1 MKKIGVLT
9 SGGDAPG
16 MNPAIRSVVRTAV
29 YRNKEVIGFYN
40 GFSGIL
46 DGNYAKMDRRSVGD
60 IIHRGGTILRTARC
74 REFETKEGR
83 EKAYKKLDKLDIEGL
98 IIIGGNGSLRGAKL
112 LNEEWGIPIIG
123 IPATIDNDLA
133 MTDCCIGFDT
143 AMNTVLDALN
153 KIRDTATSHERTF
166 VVEIMG
172 RDAGYLTLYTGM
184 AGGAESILIPEIEF
198 RLDEIIS
205 NCKAGFEKGK
215 LHNII
220 VVSEGAG
227 KELREESNYNRN
239 IGNIIGNHIRDEL
252 SVETRVT
259 ILGHLQR
266 GGSPTARDRII
277 STQMAAKAVD
287 LLLDGEEK
295 RMVSCQ
301 GKNIVDVSLD
311 KALNKDKSIN
321 MDIYNLARILSL

>member
-1 MKKIGVLT
+1 MEKIGVLT

-40 GFSGIL
+40 GFSGLL
-46 DGNYAKMDRRSVGD
+46 DGNYTEMTRRSVGD

-83 EKAYKKLDKLDIEGL
+83 KKAYKKLDMFDVGGL
-98 IIIGGNGSLRGAKL
+98 IIIGGNGSLTGGKL
-112 LNEEWGIPIIG
+112 INEEFGIPVIG

-133 MTDCCIGFDT
+133 MTDFCIGFDT

-172 RDAGYLTLYTGM
+172 RDAGYLALYTGM

-198 RLDEIIS
+198 RLDDIINNS
-205 NCKAGFEKGK
+205 KAGFERGK

-220 VVSEGAG
+220 VVAEGAG
-227 KELREESNYNRN
+227 KELKEEAGDERN
-239 IGNIIGNHIRDEL
+239 IGTIIGNHIRNEL

-277 STQMAAKAVD
+277 STQMGAEAVK
-287 LLLDGEEK
+287 LLLSGEES

-301 GKNIVDVSLD
+301 RNNIVDVSLE
-311 KALNKDKSIN
+311 KALKKEKSID

>member
-40 GFSGIL
+40 GFSGLL
-46 DGNYAKMDRRSVGD
+46 DGNYTEMNRRSVGD

-83 EKAYKKLDKLDIEGL
+83 EKAYKKIEKLDIGGL
-98 IIIGGNGSLRGAKL
+98 IIIGGNGSLTGGKL
-112 LNEEWGIPIIG
+112 LNEEFGIPVIG

-133 MTDCCIGFDT
+133 MTEFCIGFDT

-172 RDAGYLTLYTGM
+172 RDAGYLALYTGM

-198 RLDEIIS
+198 RLDDIIN
-205 NCKAGFEKGK
+205 NCKAGFERGK

-220 VVSEGAG
+220 VVAEGAG
-227 KELREESNYNRN
+227 KELKGDKNSRN
-239 IGNIIGNHIRDEL
+239 IGNIIGNHIRNEL

-277 STQMAAKAVD
+277 STQMGSKAVD
-287 LLLDGEEK
+287 LLLDGEES

-301 GKNIVDVSLD
+301 ANNIVDVSLD
-311 KALNKDKSIN
+311 KALNKEKSID

>member
-40 GFSGIL
+40 GFSGLL
-46 DGNYAKMDRRSVGD
+46 DGNHTKMTRRSVGD

-83 EKAYKKLDKLDIEGL
+83 EKAYKKIEKLDIGGL
-98 IIIGGNGSLRGAKL
+98 IIIGGNGSLTGGKL
-112 LNEEWGIPIIG
+112 LNEEFGIPVIG

-133 MTDCCIGFDT
+133 MTEFCIGFDT

-172 RDAGYLTLYTGM
+172 RDAGYLALYTGM

-198 RLDEIIS
+198 RLDDIIN
-205 NCKAGFEKGK
+205 NCKAGFERGK

-220 VVSEGAG
+220 VVAEGAG
-227 KELREESNYNRN
+227 KDLKDEKENRN
-239 IGNIIGNHIRDEL
+239 IGNIIGNHIRNEL

-277 STQMAAKAVD
+277 STQMGSKAVD
-287 LLLDGEEK
+287 LLLDGEES

-301 GKNIVDVSLD
+301 ANNIVDVSLD
-311 KALNKDKSIN
+311 KALNKEKSID

>member
-1 MKKIGVLT
+1 VKRIGVLT

-40 GFSGIL
+40 GFSGLL
-46 DGNYAKMDRRSVGD
+46 DGNHTKMTRRSVGD

-83 EKAYKKLDKLDIEGL
+83 EKAYKKIEKLDIGGL
-98 IIIGGNGSLRGAKL
+98 IIIGGNGSLTGGKL
-112 LNEEWGIPIIG
+112 LNEEFGIPVIG

-133 MTDCCIGFDT
+133 MTEFCIGFDT

-172 RDAGYLTLYTGM
+172 RDAGYLALYTGM

-198 RLDEIIS
+198 RLDDIIN
-205 NCKAGFEKGK
+205 NCKAGFERGK

-220 VVSEGAG
+220 VVAEGAG
-227 KELREESNYNRN
+227 KDLKDEKENRN
-239 IGNIIGNHIRDEL
+239 IGNIIGNHIRNEL

-277 STQMAAKAVD
+277 STQMGSKAVD
-287 LLLDGEEK
+287 LLLDGEES

-301 GKNIVDVSLD
+301 ANNIVDVSLD
-311 KALNKDKSIN
+311 KALNKEKSID

>member
-40 GFSGIL
+40 GFSGLL
-46 DGNYAKMDRRSVGD
+46 DGNYTEMTRRSVGD

-74 REFETKEGR
+74 REFETEEGR
-83 EKAYKKLDKLDIEGL
+83 EKAHKNFENLEIGGL
-98 IIIGGNGSLRGAKL
+98 IIIGGNGSLTGGKL
-112 LNEEWGIPIIG
+112 LNEEFGIPVIG

-133 MTDCCIGFDT
+133 MTEFCIGFDT

-172 RDAGYLTLYTGM
+172 RDAGYLTLYTGL

-198 RLDEIIS
+198 RLDDIIN
-205 NCKAGFEKGK
+205 NCKAGFERGK

-220 VVSEGAG
+220 VVAEGAG
-227 KELREESNYNRN
+227 KELREGKDNRN

-252 SVETRVT
+252 SIETRVT
-259 ILGHLQR
+259 ILGHIQR

-277 STQMAAKAVD
+277 STQMGSKAVD
-287 LLLDGEEK
+287 LLLDGEES

-301 GKNIVDVSLD
+301 ANNIVDVSLD
-311 KALNKDKSIN
+311 KALKKEKSID

>member
-1 MKKIGVLT
+1 MKRIGVLT

-40 GFSGIL
+40 GFSGLL
-46 DGNYAKMDRRSVGD
+46 DGNHTKMTRRSVGD

-83 EKAYKKLDKLDIEGL
+83 EKAYKKIEKLDIGGL
-98 IIIGGNGSLRGAKL
+98 IIIGGNGSLTGGKL
-112 LNEEWGIPIIG
+112 LNEEFGIPVIG

-133 MTDCCIGFDT
+133 MTEFCIGFDT

-172 RDAGYLTLYTGM
+172 RDAGYLALYTGM

-198 RLDEIIS
+198 RLDDIIN
-205 NCKAGFEKGK
+205 NCKAGFERGK

-220 VVSEGAG
+220 VVAEGAG
-227 KELREESNYNRN
+227 KDLKDEKENRN
-239 IGNIIGNHIRDEL
+239 IGNIIGNHIRNEL

-277 STQMAAKAVD
+277 STQMGSKAVD
-287 LLLDGEEK
+287 LLLDGEES

-301 GKNIVDVSLD
+301 ANNIVDVSLD
-311 KALNKDKSIN
+311 KALNKEKSID

>member
-29 YRNKEVIGFYN
+29 YRNKDVIGFYN
-40 GFSGIL
+40 GYSGLL
-46 DGNYAKMDRRSVGD
+46 DGKHTEMSRRSVGD

-83 EKAYKKLDKLDIEGL
+83 EKAYQKLQELEIGGL
-98 IIIGGNGSLRGAKL
+98 VVIGGNGSLTGAKL
-112 LNEEWGIPIIG
+112 LNEEFGVPVIG

-133 MTDCCIGFDT
+133 MTQFCIGFDT

-153 KIRDTATSHERTF
+153 KVRDTATSHERTF

-172 RDAGYLTLYTGM
+172 RDAGYLALYTGM

-198 RLDEIIS
+198 RLDDIIN
-205 NCKAGFEKGK
+205 NCKAGFERGK

-220 VVSEGAG
+220 VVAEGAG
-227 KELREESNYNRN
+227 KKLREESGDDRN
-239 IGNIIGNHIRDEL
+239 IGTIIGNHIRSEL

-266 GGSPTARDRII
+266 GGSPTAMDRII
-277 STQMAAKAVD
+277 STRMGAKAVD
-287 LLLDGEEK
+287 LLLDGEED
-295 RMVSCQ
+295 RMVSFD
-301 GKNIVDVSLD
+301 GKNVVDVDLN
-311 KALNKDKSIN
+311 KALTKEKNID

>member
-29 YRNKEVIGFYN
+29 YRNKDVIGFYN
-40 GFSGIL
+40 GFSGLL
-46 DGNYAKMDRRSVGD
+46 DGNYTEMTRRSVGD
-60 IIHRGGTILRTARC
+60 IVHRGGTILRTARC

-83 EKAYKKLDKLDIEGL
+83 EKAYKKIDNLDIGGL
-98 IIIGGNGSLRGAKL
+98 IIIGGNGSLTGGKL
-112 LNEEWGIPIIG
+112 LNEEFGIPVIG

-133 MTDCCIGFDT
+133 MTEFCIGFDT

-172 RDAGYLTLYTGM
+172 RDAGYLALYTGM

-198 RLDEIIS
+198 RLDDIIN
-205 NCKAGFEKGK
+205 NCKAGFERGK

-220 VVSEGAG
+220 VVAEGAG
-227 KELREESNYNRN
+227 KDLKGDKDNRN
-239 IGNIIGNHIRDEL
+239 IGNIIGNHIRNEL

-277 STQMAAKAVD
+277 STQMGSKAVD
-287 LLLDGEEK
+287 LLLDGEES
-295 RMVSCQ
+295 RMISCQ
-301 GKNIVDVSLD
+301 ANNIVDVSLD
-311 KALNKDKSIN
+311 KALNKEKSID

>member
-16 MNPAIRSVVRTAV
+16 MNPAIRSVVRAAV
-29 YRNKEVIGFYN
+29 YRNIEVIGFYN
-40 GFSGIL
+40 GYSGVI
-46 DGNYAKMDRRSVGD
+46 DGKYTEMTRRSVGD

-74 REFETKEGR
+74 KEFETKVGR
-83 EKAYKKLDKLDIEGL
+83 EKAYKILKDLDIGGL
-98 IIIGGNGSLRGAKL
+98 IVIGGNGSLTGAKL
-112 LNEEWGIPIIG
+112 LNEEFGMPVMG

-133 MTDCCIGFDT
+133 MTEFCIGFDT

-153 KIRDTATSHERTF
+153 KVRDTATSHERTF

-172 RDAGYLTLYTGM
+172 RDKGYLTLYTGM

-198 RLDEIIS
+198 RLEDIIN
-205 NCKAGFEKGK
+205 NCKAGFDRGK

-220 VVSEGAG
+220 VVAEGAG
-227 KELREESNYNRN
+227 KELKKETGDDRN
-239 IGNIIGNHIRDEL
+239 IGTIIGNHIREEL
-252 SVETRVT
+252 SIETRVT

-266 GGSPTARDRII
+266 GGSPTALDRII
-277 STQMAAKAVD
+277 STEMGAEAVELLLNGKESRMIGYDGKNVIDVD
-287 LLLDGEEK
+287 LDEALRKE
-295 RMVSCQ
+295 
-301 GKNIVDVSLD
+301 KNID
-311 KALNKDKSIN
+311 

>member
-1 MKKIGVLT
+1 VKRIGVLT

-16 MNPAIRSVVRTAV
+16 MNSAIRSVVRTAV

-40 GFSGIL
+40 GFSGLL
-46 DGNYAKMDRRSVGD
+46 DGNYTNMNRRSVGD

-83 EKAYKKLDKLDIEGL
+83 EKAYKQIENLDIGGL
-98 IIIGGNGSLRGAKL
+98 IIIGGNGSLTGGKL
-112 LNEEWGIPIIG
+112 LNEEFGIPVIG

-133 MTDCCIGFDT
+133 MTEFCIGFDT

-172 RDAGYLTLYTGM
+172 RDAGYLALYTGM

-198 RLDEIIS
+198 RLDDIIN
-205 NCKAGFEKGK
+205 NCKAGFERGK

-220 VVSEGAG
+220 VVAEGAG
-227 KELREESNYNRN
+227 KELKGDKDNRN
-239 IGNIIGNHIRDEL
+239 IGNIIGNHIRNEL

-277 STQMAAKAVD
+277 STQMGSKAVD
-287 LLLDGEEK
+287 LLLDGNES
-295 RMVSCQ
+295 RMVSSQ
-301 GKNIVDVSLD
+301 ASNIVDVSLD
-311 KALNKDKSIN
+311 KALNKEKSID

>member
-40 GFSGIL
+40 GFSGLL
-46 DGNYAKMDRRSVGD
+46 DGNYTKMDRRSVGD

-83 EKAYKKLDKLDIEGL
+83 EKAYQKIEDLDIGGL
-98 IIIGGNGSLRGAKL
+98 IIIGGNGSLTGGKL
-112 LNEEWGIPIIG
+112 LNEEFGIPVIG

-133 MTDCCIGFDT
+133 MTEFCIGFDT

-172 RDAGYLTLYTGM
+172 RDAGYLALYTGM

-198 RLDEIIS
+198 RLEDIIN
-205 NCKAGFEKGK
+205 NCKAGFERGK

-220 VVSEGAG
+220 VVAEGAG
-227 KELREESNYNRN
+227 KDLKENNENSN
-239 IGNIIGNHIRDEL
+239 IGTIIGNHIRSEL
-252 SVETRVT
+252 SIETRVT

-277 STQMAAKAVD
+277 STQMGSKAVD
-287 LLLDGEEK
+287 LLLDGEES

-301 GKNIVDVSLD
+301 ANHIVDVSLD
-311 KALNKDKSIN
+311 KALNKEKSID

>member
-1 MKKIGVLT
+1 VKKIGVLT

-29 YRNKEVIGFYN
+29 YRNKDVIGFYN
-40 GFSGIL
+40 GFSGLL
-46 DGNYAKMDRRSVGD
+46 DGNYTEMTRRSVGD
-60 IIHRGGTILRTARC
+60 IVHRGGTILRTARC

-83 EKAYKKLDKLDIEGL
+83 EKAYKKIDNLDIGGL
-98 IIIGGNGSLRGAKL
+98 IIIGGNGSLTGGKL
-112 LNEEWGIPIIG
+112 LNEEFGIPVIG

-133 MTDCCIGFDT
+133 MTEFCIGFDT

-172 RDAGYLTLYTGM
+172 RDAGYLALYTGM

-198 RLDEIIS
+198 RLDDIIN
-205 NCKAGFEKGK
+205 NCKAGFERGK

-220 VVSEGAG
+220 VVAEGAG
-227 KELREESNYNRN
+227 KDLKGDKDNRN
-239 IGNIIGNHIRDEL
+239 IGNIIGNHIRNEL

-277 STQMAAKAVD
+277 STQMGSKAVD
-287 LLLDGEEK
+287 LLLDGEES
-295 RMVSCQ
+295 RMISCQ
-301 GKNIVDVSLD
+301 ANNIVDVSLD
-311 KALNKDKSIN
+311 KALNKEKSID

>member
-1 MKKIGVLT
+1 MKRIGVLT

-40 GFSGIL
+40 GFSGLL
-46 DGNYAKMDRRSVGD
+46 DGNYTKMTRRSVGD

-83 EKAYKKLDKLDIEGL
+83 EKAYKKIEKLDIGGL
-98 IIIGGNGSLRGAKL
+98 IIIGGNGSLTGGKL
-112 LNEEWGIPIIG
+112 LNEEFGIPVIG

-133 MTDCCIGFDT
+133 MTEFCIGFDT

-172 RDAGYLTLYTGM
+172 RDAGYLALYTGM

-198 RLDEIIS
+198 RLDDIIN
-205 NCKAGFEKGK
+205 NCKAGFERGK

-220 VVSEGAG
+220 VVAEGAG
-227 KELREESNYNRN
+227 KDLKDEKENRN
-239 IGNIIGNHIRDEL
+239 IGNIIGNHIRNEL

-277 STQMAAKAVD
+277 STQMGSKAVD
-287 LLLDGEEK
+287 LLLDGEES

-301 GKNIVDVSLD
+301 ANNIVDVSLD
-311 KALNKDKSIN
+311 KALNKEKSID

>member
-40 GFSGIL
+40 GFSGL
-46 DGNYAKMDRRSVGD
+46 LNGEYTEMNRKSVGD

-83 EKAYKKLDKLDIEGL
+83 EKAYKKLEKLEIDGL
-98 IIIGGNGSLRGAKL
+98 IIIGGNGSLTGAKL
-112 LNEEWGIPIIG
+112 LNEECGIPVIG

-133 MTDCCIGFDT
+133 MTEFCIGFDT

-198 RLDEIIS
+198 RLDDIIN
-205 NCKAGFEKGK
+205 NCKAGFERGK

-227 KELREESNYNRN
+227 KELKEEGKNDRN
-239 IGNIIGNHIRDEL
+239 IANIIGNHIKNEL

-277 STQMAAKAVD
+277 STQMGAKAVD
-287 LLLDGEEK
+287 LLLDGEEN

-301 GKNIVDVSLD
+301 ANNIVDVSLD
-311 KALNKDKSIN
+311 KALNKEKSID